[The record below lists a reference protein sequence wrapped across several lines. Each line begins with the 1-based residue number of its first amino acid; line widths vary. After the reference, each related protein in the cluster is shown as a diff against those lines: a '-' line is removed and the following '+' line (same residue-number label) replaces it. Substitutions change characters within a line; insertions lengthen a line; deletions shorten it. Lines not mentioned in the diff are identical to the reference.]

1 MAKLSDLPAEAVRL
15 IVQCLSSPPANPRP
29 NTNKA
34 HRSFSL
40 DHTEIEPLQALPR
53 RHWHDYPPP
62 PPDKLPKN
70 PLLSL
75 ALVSPTFRECA
86 QETLFSNV
94 AFDNPWEA
102 SLFLRTLTRPSA
114 EDELRMAE
122 EKDEVES
129 ARALAIG
136 RRPRLHRLAA
146 HVRSL
151 QFLWGG
157 PCSMGMG
164 GGSVF
169 CEVLYCCPHL
179 ESLAISVCFL
189 SRFKEPIMEALAS
202 RRTITKFLLL
212 QNPDRDTP
220 GWLAEDI
227 VGRLFSSWKGL
238 RIVEMARLGSRPEE
252 IITPLIQ
259 PSIPIIQCA
268 LVKIILH
275 EPDLHEKEL
284 SLLLK
289 NSHSSLQT
297 LKIFNPTR
305 KLRRPGLCQILK
317 ESTAPALES
326 LTIMVQ
332 QEWEPLRSPS
342 KAIRTSDDPA
352 INAGLLDI
360 VFRTS
365 PALGSLKTLHFSGNL
380 ATILLLR
387 LLPQSIVKLAW
398 ERCDIHEPALAQILK
413 QPDPWL
419 PNLKCCLTLGCQY
432 SFRPPNIPSSL

>member
-15 IVQCLSSPPANPRP
+15 IVQCLSSPPANPPP

-62 PPDKLPKN
+62 PPNKLPKN

-227 VGRLFSSWKGL
+227 VGRLFSSWKDL
-238 RIVEMARLGSRPEE
+238 
-252 IITPLIQ
+252 
-259 PSIPIIQCA
+259 
-268 LVKIILH
+268 KIRQLH
-275 EPDLHEKEL
+275 YL
-284 SLLLK
+284 SLFP
-289 NSHSSLQT
+289 NQSSVPNT
-297 LKIFNPTR
+297 F
-305 KLRRPGLCQILK
+305 
-317 ESTAPALES
+317 
-326 LTIMVQ
+326 
-332 QEWEPLRSPS
+332 
-342 KAIRTSDDPA
+342 
-352 INAGLLDI
+352 
-360 VFRTS
+360 
-365 PALGSLKTLHFSGNL
+365 L
-380 ATILLLR
+380 A
-387 LLPQSIVKLAW
+387 
-398 ERCDIHEPALAQILK
+398 
-413 QPDPWL
+413 
-419 PNLKCCLTLGCQY
+419 
-432 SFRPPNIPSSL
+432 SF